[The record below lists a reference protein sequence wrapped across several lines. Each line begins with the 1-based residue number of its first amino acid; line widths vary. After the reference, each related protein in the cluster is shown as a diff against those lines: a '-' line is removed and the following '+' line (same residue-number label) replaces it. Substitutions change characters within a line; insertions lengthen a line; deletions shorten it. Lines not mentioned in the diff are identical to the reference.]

1 MSLSNL
7 FIGKNI
13 KLNSLKEE
21 DLPVIENW
29 YNDINFL
36 RHFDMLTAIPRET
49 SYLGKLIKSIQESNK
64 EFIFAIRTLEENKL
78 IGVTGFEN
86 IQWNNRVGTVFIG
99 IGDSSYKGKGIG
111 KEAMAMTIDY
121 AFNELNLHK
130 LQLTVLGYNVAAIA
144 LYESLGFIKEG
155 VFREYI
161 LRDKKRFDL
170 INYGLI
176 HNEWNNKYL

>member
-1 MSLSNL
+1 MGILNL
-7 FIGKNI
+7 FNGKNV
-13 KLNSLKEE
+13 KLNSLRE
-21 DLPVIENW
+21 DDIPTIEKW

-36 RHFDMLTAIPRET
+36 RHFDMLTAVPRESSHLT
-49 SYLGKLIKSIQESNK
+49 KVIQDIQNSNK
-64 EFIFAIRTLEENKL
+64 EFIFAIRTLEDDKL

-86 IQWNNRVGTVFIG
+86 IQWNNRVGTIYIG
-99 IGDSSYKGKGIG
+99 IGESSYKGKGIG
-111 KEAMAMTIDY
+111 KEAMALTIDY

-130 LQLTVLGYNVAAIA
+130 LQLTVLSYNEAAIA
-144 LYESLGFIKEG
+144 LYESLGFVREG

-170 INYGLI
+170 INFGLL